1 MVTLLKVFSG
11 RKRNLKFLSVYKVT
25 MDIVISKEAVIVNKS
40 DYEAL
45 VKENQALKMEVA
57 RLQKR
62 EEYLVEVVIKGLEQT
77 IDSLIKEN
85 AELKERVAKL
95 EAENTTLRAEN
106 ATLKADVAELK
117 AENATLKAE
126 IVELKAEN
134 SDLRTRL
141 DKRDIKDQR
150 RLIRTALNDVNGKYL
165 FERTTALASVF
176 RALRRRRNDVAHYID
191 VFTQEDKTNDRYPI
205 DLLIQHIRAFPEEI
219 YKSVP
224 NSAFI
229 EILESIKPATE
240 SSAEVIEDTDAW
252 WADD

>member
-1 MVTLLKVFSG
+1 
-11 RKRNLKFLSVYKVT
+11 
-25 MDIVISKEAVIVNKS
+25 MDIVISKEAVVINKS

-85 AELKERVAKL
+85 AELKERIAKL
-95 EAENTTLRAEN
+95 EAENTILRAEN

-117 AENATLKAE
+117 AENVTLKAE

-141 DKRDIKDQR
+141 DKRDIKDQQ

-176 RALRRRRNDVAHYID
+176 RALRRRRNDVAHYDPISH
-191 VFTQEDKTNDRYPI
+191 EDKTNDRYPI